1 MNWTTDPLP
10 RPGDKEEDYVPA
22 ESVKSLAFLSYTRV
36 DDYSGNLT
44 KICELLTCEV
54 QISTGEDFP
63 IFQDHKDIAW
73 GQNWKERIEDSIDA
87 STFLIPILS
96 PSFFKSQP
104 CRDELTLFLERETSL
119 GRGDLILP
127 IYYVDTPVLKDG
139 TEDELGRLLLTRQF
153 VDWRKLRNKPLDS
166 PEARESL
173 SQLAM
178 QIRDALERRSRSV
191 AATGTSESSG
201 IQEGKK
207 PSRAAAG
214 KEPPVRIVDAMRRG
228 DFATISE
235 AILAAKPG
243 DRILVKP
250 GLYSEGL
257 VIDKPLEIV
266 GDGDRAEVVVQATG
280 KDAILFQATM
290 GKVANLTL
298 RQMGGGKWFGVD
310 ITQGRLDLEDCDI
323 NSQSLACVAIHGE
336 ADPHVRRNRIHDGAQ
351 GGVSFFENAR
361 GTLEENEIFGNALTG
376 VAIFQGANPTVRRNR
391 IYEGQQG
398 GLFIY
403 ENSRGTVEDN
413 DIFGNA
419 MAAIEIKDGADPLVR
434 RNRMY
439 DGKGGGVF
447 VWVNGKGTL
456 EDNDIFGNTLAG
468 IEIKD
473 GGDPA
478 VRRNRIHDAK
488 AGGVFIWSGG
498 KGTFEDND
506 IFGNAVAGVEIR
518 DGGDPV
524 LRRNRIR
531 DGKQGGVFVHGECRG
546 TLEDNDIFGNALA
559 GMEIK
564 EGGDPVVRRNR
575 IHDGKAGGVFA
586 QANGK
591 GTLEDNDIYGNTLS
605 GVEIREGADPV
616 VRRNRIHDGKSCGVI
631 VLSNGKGTLEEND
644 IFGNAMAGMEI
655 KDGGDPVARSNR
667 VRDGKQ
673 SGVFVHGEG
682 RGTLEENEVFG
693 NAFVGVEIKEGGDP
707 VLRSNQITKNGYQ
720 GVWIREGGRGTL
732 ENNDLRENKG
742 GAWSIEAEC
751 EPNVKR
757 SGNLE

>member
-1 MNWTTDPLP
+1 MNWTTGPLP
-10 RPGDKEEDYVPA
+10 QPGDKEEDYVSA
-22 ESVKSLAFLSYTRV
+22 ENAKSLAFLSYTRV

-266 GDGDRAEVVVQATG
+266 GDGDRAEVVVQANG

-478 VRRNRIHDAK
+478 VRRNRIHDGK
-488 AGGVFIWSGG
+488 AGGVFIWSG
-498 KGTFEDND
+498 
-506 IFGNAVAGVEIR
+506 
-518 DGGDPV
+518 
-524 LRRNRIR
+524 
-531 DGKQGGVFVHGECRG
+531 
-546 TLEDNDIFGNALA
+546 
-559 GMEIK
+559 
-564 EGGDPVVRRNR
+564 
-575 IHDGKAGGVFA
+575 
-586 QANGK
+586 GK

-673 SGVFVHGEG
+673 SGVFVHGQG